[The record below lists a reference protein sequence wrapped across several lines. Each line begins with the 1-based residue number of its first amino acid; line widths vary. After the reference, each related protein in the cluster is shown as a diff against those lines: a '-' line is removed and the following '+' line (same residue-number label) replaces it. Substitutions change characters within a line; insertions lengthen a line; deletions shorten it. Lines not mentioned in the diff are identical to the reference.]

1 MQDNLLEDNIKNSVL
16 QNKSIF
22 SHLGKLGNDLIV
34 YEKKIY
40 DGVISDCLI
49 FTQYQG
55 IIGVE
60 IKTQHDTLKRLPRQL
75 DSYVRTCRYT
85 YVYCHDSKVVKV
97 KKLLKKKHYDFV
109 GIISYTEFDKTPIPG
124 IIQQAK
130 VSPFL
135 MYQGYT
141 SLLWKDELRK
151 ILYIATKTKQ
161 SDTIRKLKYKYNQLF
176 PSLNGEQLIANFY
189 INNYTDPK
197 KPLQRYHFGNYYYHD
212 VTFRGDSYR

>member
-22 SHLGKLGNDLIV
+22 SHLGKLGNDLII

-212 VTFRGDSYR
+212 VTFRGDIYR

>member
-22 SHLGKLGNDLIV
+22 SHLGKLGNDLII

-85 YVYCHDSKVVKV
+85 YVYCHDSKVIEV

-212 VTFRGDSYR
+212 VTFRGDIYR

>member
-22 SHLGKLGNDLIV
+22 SHLGKLGNDLII

-97 KKLLKKKHYDFV
+97 KKLLKKKHYNFV

-130 VSPFL
+130 MSPFL

-212 VTFRGDSYR
+212 VTFRGDRYR

>member
-22 SHLGKLGNDLIV
+22 SHLGKLGNDLII

-85 YVYCHDSKVVKV
+85 YVYCHDSKVAKV

-109 GIISYTEFDKTPIPG
+109 GIISYTEFDKVPIPG

-130 VSPFL
+130 MSPFL

-212 VTFRGDSYR
+212 VTFRGDIYR

>member
-22 SHLGKLGNDLIV
+22 SHLGKLGNDLII

>member
-22 SHLGKLGNDLIV
+22 SHLGKLGNDLII

-97 KKLLKKKHYDFV
+97 KKLLKKKHYEFV

-130 VSPFL
+130 MSPFL

-161 SDTIRKLKYKYNQLF
+161 SDTIRKLKYKYSQLF